1 MIGIDTNVL
10 VRFLVRDDQEQ
21 FERARRLVR
30 RETQGGETVLI
41 SLIVLLETEWVLRS
55 RYGLAKTEILT
66 ALSAL
71 LDTVEL
77 QFEDVQSIEAALY
90 SWENSVAEFA
100 ECLIDARHHTLGCRT
115 TATFG
120 SKASKLAGFTAV

>member
-1 MIGIDTNVL
+1 
-10 VRFLVRDDQEQ
+10 
-21 FERARRLVR
+21 
-30 RETQGGETVLI
+30 
-41 SLIVLLETEWVLRS
+41 LRS
-55 RYGLAKTEILT
+55 RYGLAKTEILA

-90 SWENSVAEFA
+90 SWKNSIAEFA
-100 ECLIDARHHTLGCRT
+100 DCLIDARHHTLGCRT
-115 TATFG
+115 TSKFD